1 VATTI
6 VFDGVDNQ
14 LLGIALPSLMAE
26 WQLPR
31 AAFAP
36 VISLGYVGMMI
47 GGAVAGIL
55 GDRIGRRA
63 ALLGSVALFGVTTS
77 AIGFIDSATSL
88 AIFRF
93 LAGLGLGGAM
103 PNAAALAAE
112 YSPARIRAFAV
123 TLAIVCVPIGGTIA
137 GLVGL
142 RALPVVGWRTVF
154 LVGGVIPLVVAVVL
168 RWLLPESPQFLAGE
182 TQRRS
187 ERVAPVRSLFSG
199 DLRRDTIALW
209 TAFLSCMLSVYLP
222 FAWLTALL
230 TGAGFT
236 ADTASAGI
244 TVFNFGGVAGAIA
257 GGIAI
262 GRFGSKWS
270 ILSLA
275 ALAIVGALV
284 LAFMPMSPSGSTAPL
299 IAMLAVI
306 GAAINGVQTTMY
318 ALAAHVYPTA
328 IRATGVGSAV
338 AFGRTGAV
346 LSGYVGTW
354 VIDAGGARSYFGA
367 IAAMMTLAF
376 VALASVRRHVR

>member
-1 VATTI
+1 
-6 VFDGVDNQ
+6 

-26 WQLPR
+26 WKLPR
-31 AAFAP
+31 SAFAP

-47 GGAVAGIL
+47 GGAIAGVL

-63 ALLGSVALFGVTTS
+63 ALLGSVALFGVMTS
-77 AIGFIDSATSL
+77 AVAFIDSPTSL
-88 AIFRF
+88 AVFRF

-112 YSPARIRAFAV
+112 YSPVRIRPFAV

-154 LVGGVIPLVVAVVL
+154 LAGGAIPVAVAIVL
-168 RWLLPESPQFLAGE
+168 RWLLPESPDFLAGR
-182 TQRRS
+182 TQRR
-187 ERVAPVRSLFSG
+187 RDAVTPVRSLFSA
-199 DLRRDTIALW
+199 DLRADTAALW
-209 TAFLSCMLSVYLP
+209 IAFLSCMLSVYLP

-230 TGAGFT
+230 TGAGFS
-236 ADTASAGI
+236 ADVANTGI

-262 GRFGSKWS
+262 ARFGSKPA
-270 ILSLA
+270 ILSMA
-275 ALAIVGALV
+275 AVAVIGAV
-284 LAFMPMSPSGSTAPL
+284 ALAFMPMTPSAATAPL

-328 IRATGVGSAV
+328 VRATGVGSAV

-354 VIDAGGARSYFGA
+354 VIDAGGARFYFAA
-367 IAAMMTLAF
+367 IAAMMTVAF
-376 VALASVRRHVR
+376 VALASVRKHVR